1 MEDNFK
7 EVGQEEDIPEQVAH
21 IVDHTEVVTIQ
32 IDLVIILRAAIYID
46 LVIIHKAAI
55 QIDLVKQS
63 HPLHTQADQ
72 QVEHFHI
79 QADQRVEHFQIQ
91 VDQQEEHPQD
101 PFLLDKQYHLPQM
114 AFRNPDHYYCR

>member
-32 IDLVIILRAAIYID
+32 IDLVIIHR
-46 LVIIHKAAI
+46 AAI

-79 QADQRVEHFQIQ
+79 QADQLVEHFQIQ